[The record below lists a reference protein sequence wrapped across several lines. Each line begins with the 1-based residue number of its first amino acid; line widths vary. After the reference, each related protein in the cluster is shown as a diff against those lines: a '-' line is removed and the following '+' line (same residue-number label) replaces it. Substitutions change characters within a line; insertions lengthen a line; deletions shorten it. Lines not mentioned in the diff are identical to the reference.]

1 MSLYNGEDLVRQDEF
16 QTELGKLEA
25 KLNGILQELQSQDK
39 LLRLGLLSLASRMK
53 KLEERALSRE
63 DIESVLD
70 RYFDR
75 KKRAQELLL
84 AWGIPTGIL
93 GALLALFEFLRG

>member
-16 QTELGKLEA
+16 QAELGKLEA

-75 KKRAQELLL
+75 KKRVQELLIS
-84 AWGIPTGIL
+84 WGIPTGLL
-93 GALLALFEFLRG
+93 GALLALFEFFR

>member
-16 QTELGKLEA
+16 QAELGKLEA

-84 AWGIPTGIL
+84 SWGIPTGIL

>member
-16 QTELGKLEA
+16 QAELGKLEA

-75 KKRAQELLL
+75 KKRVQELLIS
-84 AWGIPTGIL
+84 WGIPSAIL
-93 GALLALFEFLRG
+93 GAILALFEFFR